1 MCFAVNKGSR
11 KLFLNGFAGG
21 TSVFICGLPSPSPP
35 LFEVVRNQRAGV
47 HLLPPPAWIPFG
59 GGEAGAW
66 GEPHHGLAS
75 CLPGSAC
82 RDVSLQNPALWPDD
96 CCLSGCLRGL
106 LCPLAS
112 SWASG
117 MEAVRSGNLLPQ
129 LPPCKVTTGWPCP
142 SAHGYPPPGSPS
154 LHCSSLRGSP
164 HLPAL
169 ISFPKSCLSTFA
181 NKLFIKLPSC
191 RLG

>member
-47 HLLPPPAWIPFG
+47 PLLPPPAWIPFG

-82 RDVSLQNPALWPDD
+82 VLLAQVDIPLNPSWVPWPRRAGRNSLGILGVLCRPAFLPAGLWQ
-96 CCLSGCLRGL
+96 GGL
-106 LCPLAS
+106 LDTWLDAT
-112 SWASG
+112 
-117 MEAVRSGNLLPQ
+117 LH
-129 LPPCKVTTGWPCP
+129 TP
-142 SAHGYPPPGSPS
+142 S
-154 LHCSSLRGSP
+154 
-164 HLPAL
+164 
-169 ISFPKSCLSTFA
+169 
-181 NKLFIKLPSC
+181 
-191 RLG
+191 